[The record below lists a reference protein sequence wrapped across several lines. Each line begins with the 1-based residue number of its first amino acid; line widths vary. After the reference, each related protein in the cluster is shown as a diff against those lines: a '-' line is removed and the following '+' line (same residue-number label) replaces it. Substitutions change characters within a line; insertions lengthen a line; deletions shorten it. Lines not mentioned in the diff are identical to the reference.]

1 MDFNF
6 ENKTISEVYDLT
18 LNGFETAFNTRF
30 RLLPKSFIRVTCKVI
45 AGLYITLYK
54 MGAWIF
60 LQQFPSTASYG
71 TFKVLG
77 KEVNPLIEHGNQ
89 IGCGKPYEA
98 TTFAGKIKISVLD
111 DGILNSG
118 TQLKSSLNGKLYL
131 VTTTKAIL
139 LSDGAVQEVD
149 IECTES
155 GTVGNLNN
163 GDELKFVNPLG
174 FLGDTAEI
182 SDITTEATDGES
194 VESYRHRVVN
204 RWRTQPQGGALA
216 DYRAWGNEV
225 PGVYQ
230 IYPYTDDNSAAGVI
244 LYVCADK
251 EATGSRVADS
261 AMLKAVGKSC
271 TYDPETG
278 MATRK
283 PLTAV
288 LDPDF
293 DESYTNIKTITE
305 EIFDVYITGYNGDI
319 DSMKDTVKTNIEN
332 YLLEREPYIRG
343 LSVDNNRMDDISV
356 NNLIGIVNEIAIANT
371 ASFTGVSLYHAS
383 ESIAAYQ
390 LGRGELAKLGTLY
403 INGVAV

>member
-6 ENKTISEVYDLT
+6 ENKTINEVYDLA

-30 RLLPKSFIRVTCKVI
+30 RLLPKSFIHVTCKVI
-45 AGLYITLYK
+45 AGLYIILYK
-54 MGAWIF
+54 MAAWIF
-60 LQQFPSTASYG
+60 LQLFPSTASYG

-77 KEVNPLIEHGNQ
+77 KEINPLVEHGNQ

-98 TTFAGKIKISVLD
+98 TTFAGKITVKVLA
-111 DGILNSG
+111 DGVLNSG

-131 VTTTKAIL
+131 VSTTKAIV
-139 LSDGAVQEVD
+139 LSDGEEQQVD

-155 GTVGNLNN
+155 GTAGNLSAD
-163 GDELKFVNPLG
+163 DELKFVNPIG
-174 FLGDTAEI
+174 FLADTATVY
-182 SDITTEATDGES
+182 SVDTAATDGES
-194 VESYRHRVVN
+194 VDSYRHRVVT
-204 RWRTQPQGGALA
+204 RWKTQPQGGALS
-216 DYRAWGNEV
+216 DYRVWGNEV

-230 IYPYTDDNSAAGVI
+230 TYVYTDDDSAAGVI
-244 LYVCADK
+244 LYICADK
-251 EATGSRVADS
+251 AATGSRVADN
-261 AMLKAVGKSC
+261 ALLKAVGKSC

-278 MATRK
+278 EQNRK

-288 LDPDF
+288 LDPAF
-293 DESYTNIKTITE
+293 DESYSNIKTITE
-305 EIFDVYITGYNGDI
+305 EIFDVYIVGYNGDI
-319 DSMKDTVKTNIEN
+319 DSMKDTAKTNIEN

-343 LSVDNNRMDDISV
+343 LSVDNNRVDDISV

-371 ASFTGVSLYHAS
+371 ASFTGVVLRHSS
-383 ESIAAYQ
+383 ESISEYT